1 MLLGPALADALSA
14 DAVELDPKGKL
25 RERVIKVA
33 GPVSSARS
41 TARVAVWMFVFD
53 IGVS

>member
-25 RERVIKVA
+25 RERVIKVTD
-33 GPVSSARS
+33 PVSSARS
-41 TARVAVWMFVFD
+41 IARVAAWMFLFD
-53 IGVS
+53 IGV